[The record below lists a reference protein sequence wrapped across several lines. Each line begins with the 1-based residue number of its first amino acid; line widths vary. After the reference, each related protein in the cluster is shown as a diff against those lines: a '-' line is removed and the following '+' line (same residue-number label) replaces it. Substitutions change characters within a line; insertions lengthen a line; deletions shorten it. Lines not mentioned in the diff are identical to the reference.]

1 MSLINYVVKKLLIG
15 ILVVFGV
22 TLILFYIMFIL
33 PGDPIQ
39 LLLAGER
46 VSQERL
52 EELRRTWGLDKPV
65 YIQYFYWLSNILRGN
80 FGISIMTRQP
90 VSYLILTRLPY
101 TLSLMSMSLL
111 ISYTL
116 GTMMGLLAALKRGS
130 LVDTVASVIS
140 ITLYSIPGFWLGL
153 LLMLLFGY
161 YLRLLPI
168 SGYEGPHS
176 IILPAL
182 TLALPSSASVM
193 RLTRAEMIEVLNED
207 YVRTAW
213 AKGLPR
219 NRVIMIHALRNA
231 ILPVVVMFFLDLPWL
246 IGGAVVIETLFALPG
261 MGRLLYISIVRQDY
275 AVVQGIVFIITI
287 LTVVFNTLG
296 DLVVATLDPRIRIE
310 KGGST

>member
-1 MSLINYVVKKLLIG
+1 
-15 ILVVFGV
+15 
-22 TLILFYIMFIL
+22 
-33 PGDPIQ
+33 IQ

>member
-168 SGYEGPHS
+168 SGYDGPHS